1 VLPSGPF
8 SPSGRRLLPSRGALK
23 TKASALALAFFASGP
38 ALSQSPVPSPTPVPP
53 AELVGKVEL
62 AAASGEKTVAPGS
75 VVWIPGLPGARSGR
89 TPTMSSAQKRFAP
102 HVIAVAQGSTVTF
115 PNLDK
120 VFHNVFSRTAGSE
133 FDLGLYRNGASRS
146 VKFAKPGV
154 VRVYCNIHPDMAGY
168 VHVLGDSAFTTTDE
182 TGAFRLS
189 GLPPGRRLVR
199 VWDEKGGEK
208 EFPVEL
214 EPGRRRTLNVV
225 LDGSGYRRVQHKNKF
240 GREYPPVTR
249 DVDRY

>member
-1 VLPSGPF
+1 
-8 SPSGRRLLPSRGALK
+8 LK
-23 TKASALALAFFASGP
+23 TKALVLALVTLAP
-38 ALSQSPVPSPTPVPP
+38 RTLSPQAPQPQPSATPPPP
-53 AELVGKVEL
+53 AELVGRVEL
-62 AAASGEKTVAPGS
+62 VSASGAKTPAAGS
-75 VVWIPGLPGARSGR
+75 VVWVPGLPGSRSGP
-89 TPTMSSAQKRFAP
+89 TQTMSSAQKRFAP

-133 FDLGLYRNGASRS
+133 FDLGLYRKGASRS
-146 VKFAKPGV
+146 VRFAKPGL

-182 TGAFRLS
+182 TGAFRLT
-189 GLPPGRRLVR
+189 GLLAGRRTVQ

-208 EFPVEL
+208 QFPVEL
-214 EPGRRRTLNVV
+214 EPGRRRTLNMV
-225 LDGSGYRRVQHKNKF
+225 LDGTGYRRVPHKNKF
-240 GREYPPVTR
+240 GRDYPPVTR

>member
-1 VLPSGPF
+1 M
-8 SPSGRRLLPSRGALK
+8 
-23 TKASALALAFFASGP
+23 KAPALALALAVLTPQAPSVP
-38 ALSQSPVPSPTPVPP
+38 APSAQAPAPTPPPP

-62 AAASGEKTVAPGS
+62 TGANGLRIPAAGS
-75 VVWIPGLPGARSGR
+75 VVWVPGLPGARPGP
-89 TPTMSSAQKRFAP
+89 TPTMSSSQKRFSP
-102 HVIAVAQGSTVTF
+102 HVIAVAQGATVTF
-115 PNLDK
+115 PNMDK

-168 VHVLGDSAFTTTDE
+168 VHVLGNSAFTTTDE
-182 TGAFRLS
+182 TGSFRLA
-189 GLPPGRRLVR
+189 GLPPGHHTVQ

-208 EFPVEL
+208 QFPVDL

-225 LDGSGYRRVQHKNKF
+225 LDGSGYRRLQHKNKF
-240 GREYPPVTR
+240 GKDYPPVTR

>member
-1 VLPSGPF
+1 MLGSASF
-8 SPSGRRLLPSRGALK
+8 SPSGRWLLRSRGALK
-23 TKASALALAFFASGP
+23 TVLCLLALALLTPRSLAP
-38 ALSQSPVPSPTPVPP
+38 QPPPPPPTPIPP

-62 AAASGEKTVAPGS
+62 MSASNERTPAAGS
-75 VVWIPGLPGARSGR
+75 VVWVPGLSGVR
-89 TPTMSSAQKRFAP
+89 PAPTPTMSSSQKRFAP

-115 PNLDK
+115 PNLDR
-120 VFHNVFSRTAGSE
+120 VFHNVFSRTVGSE

-168 VHVLGDSAFTTTDE
+168 VHVLGNAAFTTTDG
-182 TGAFRLS
+182 TGAFRLT
-189 GLPPGRRLVR
+189 GLPPGSRTVF

-208 EFPVEL
+208 QFPVEL
-214 EPGRRRTLNVV
+214 ESGRRRALNVV
-225 LDGSGYRRVQHKNKF
+225 LDGSGYRRVPHKNKF
-240 GREYPPVTR
+240 GRDYPPVTR